1 MAEGVNNTL
10 QVLFC
15 IGLMVECESPETLH
29 IISKHFSTF
38 RRGIHS
44 PRKSLLKNLKRRRK
58 GRFLFHQ
65 TISCFHS
72 YLRLLSLILKTSSV
86 AFFLINRL

>member
-15 IGLMVECESPETLH
+15 IGFMVVSESPETLH
-29 IISKHFSTF
+29 IISKHFSNF
-38 RRGIHS
+38 RGDIHS
-44 PRKSLLKNLKRRRK
+44 PRKITLKKSKKMKKRTI
-58 GRFLFHQ
+58 LFHQ

-86 AFFLINRL
+86 AIFF